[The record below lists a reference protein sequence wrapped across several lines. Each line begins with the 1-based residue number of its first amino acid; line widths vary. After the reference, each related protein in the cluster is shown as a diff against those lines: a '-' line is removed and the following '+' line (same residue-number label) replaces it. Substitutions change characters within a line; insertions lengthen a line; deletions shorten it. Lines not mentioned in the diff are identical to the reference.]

1 MNKMSTSSLQKKA
14 SESQVPIETRDSSN
28 TSSPARTLNEKDNQE
43 QQQNSSVLDPTPL
56 TDEKTDWSQ
65 HTLKNRPWRPRAT
78 DFSAIIQARY
88 RGSGTP
94 EDPYIVQWLGHD
106 PTNPKNWSMRRKI
119 AITMVASLMTLCVSL
134 ASSAYTGAA
143 REIIGEFHCSEEVF
157 LIGLSLFVLGFG
169 TGPLVWAPL
178 SETMGRRKVLIFSF
192 VFYTFWTGICI
203 AAKNI
208 QTLIVFRAFAGI
220 IGSAAMV
227 VPGGQVAD
235 LFEAKQ
241 RGVAMAAFSAAPF
254 LGPTVGPIVG
264 GFLAE
269 GAGWRWLFGLLT
281 IFAGVLTV
289 VAILVMPET
298 YAPVLLRERARLL
311 SKVTGKFYTTKIDQ
325 EQHVDVKMRIKAA
338 LTLPWALLFREPIV
352 LLLTIYMAVVYGT
365 LYLCFAAFP
374 IIFQEGRGWSAGL
387 GGLPFLGIMVGMF
400 IGVAV
405 IIFDNKRYSRL
416 HDETG
421 GFVPPEVRLPPCI
434 IGGVFTIVGLAW
446 LAACTSPSIPWI
458 VPILA
463 GVPFGTG
470 FLLIF
475 MSCTNYLIDS
485 YVIYGASVMAANSVL
500 RSLFGAVF
508 PLFTT
513 YMYENIGDHWGSA
526 VPGFLALACFPFP
539 IFFYKYG
546 PSIRA
551 KCKYS
556 LQAARFL
563 ESLRSDLER
572 QKSRA
577 SQGAAPEDAV

>member
-1 MNKMSTSSLQKKA
+1 MA
-14 SESQVPIETRDSSN
+14 SESQVPVETRDSSN
-28 TSSPARTLNEKDNQE
+28 TTSPAPTLNEKEN
-43 QQQNSSVLDPTPL
+43 QQQQSSSVLEPTPL
-56 TDEKTDWSQ
+56 SNEKEDWSRY
-65 HTLKNRPWRPRAT
+65 TLKKRPWRACVT
-78 DFSAIIQARY
+78 EFSDIIESRY
-88 RGSGTP
+88 RGTGTSD
-94 EDPYIVQWLGHD
+94 DPYIVQWLGHD
-106 PTNPKNWSMRRKI
+106 PANPKNWSMRRKVV
-119 AITMVASLMTLCVSL
+119 ITLVASLMTLCVSL

-143 REIIGEFHCSEEVF
+143 REIIGEFQCSNEVF

-169 TGPLVWAPL
+169 TGPLIWAPL

-269 GAGWRWLFGLLT
+269 AAGWHWLFGLLT
-281 IFAGVLTV
+281 IFAGTLTLLGM
-289 VAILVMPET
+289 LVMPET
-298 YAPVLLRERARLL
+298 YAPVMLRERARLL

-325 EQHVDVKMRIKAA
+325 EQHVEIKQQIKAA

-374 IIFQEGRGWSAGL
+374 IVFQEGRGWSAGI

-400 IGVAV
+400 IGVLT
-405 IIFDNKRYSRL
+405 IILDNRRYSRL
-416 HDETG
+416 HDELG

-434 IGGVFTIVGLAW
+434 IGGVFTIIGLAW
-446 LAACTSPSIPWI
+446 LAATTSPSIPWI

-485 YVIYGASVMAANSVL
+485 YVIYGASVMAANSIL

-513 YMYENIGDHWGSA
+513 YMYENLGSHWASA
-526 VPGFLALACFPFP
+526 VPGFIALACFPFP

-546 PSIRA
+546 ASIRA

-563 ESLRSDLER
+563 ESLRSDLEK
-572 QKSRA
+572 QKSR
-577 SQGAAPEDAV
+577 GEAAPESEA